1 MTDLDEGEAEVIV
14 LSEEVKANLIIMDDR
29 LGGKTAKLR
38 EFNVIGKLKVISNC

>member
-14 LSEEVKANLIIMDDR
+14 LSEEVKSNLIIMDDR
-29 LGGKTAKLR
+29 LGRKIAKLR